1 MSETIKSCKTKYILC
16 FKTCFTLTS
25 NFSHFQHIYVQIFCQ
40 TKQNRQNSCKL
51 SQRFLYFEWDHFL
64 ALKKNLSCPII
75 LELHTKAMCL
85 PREKFICFRL
95 LLHYNPLSPLVSP
108 PFDKWTRGNCH
119 LRNRYK
125 NICSFHLF
133 FWQTNDRC
141 LQEQVMKD
149 QSSILSQVHCLIS
162 REFLSNP

>member
-1 MSETIKSCKTKYILC
+1 LSETLKSCRTKYILC
-16 FKTCFTLTS
+16 FKTYSILTS
-25 NFSHFQHIYVQIFCQ
+25 NFSHLQQIYVLIFCQ
-40 TKQNRQNSCKL
+40 TKQNRQNSCKF
-51 SQRFLYFEWDHFL
+51 SQRFLYFEWDHYF
-64 ALKKNLSCPII
+64 SC
-75 LELHTKAMCL
+75 LE
-85 PREKFICFRL
+85 EKFVLSNNIGASHKSHVPPKGKIFCRL
-95 LLHYNPLSPLVSP
+95 WLHYNPLSPLVSP